1 MQFMRSTRPIANKV
15 KITQYNAKIT
25 QKGHHTMSEN
35 INEQIECCDCNEIH
49 EDLLKIVN
57 DTMPEE
63 TELYDLAELFKVF
76 GDSTRIRIL
85 FVLFEAEVC
94 VCDLAKVLNMTQSAI
109 SHQLRIL
116 KANKLVNSRREGKSV
131 FYSLAD
137 GHGAHNH
144 CAGT

>member
-1 MQFMRSTRPIANKV
+1 
-15 KITQYNAKIT
+15 
-25 QKGHHTMSEN
+25 MSEN

-63 TELYDLAELFKVF
+63 TERYDLAELFKVF

-137 GHGAHNH
+137 GHVRTIIAQGREHIEE
-144 CAGT
+144 

>member
-1 MQFMRSTRPIANKV
+1 MEEKKT
-15 KITQYNAKIT
+15 
-25 QKGHHTMSEN
+25 E
-35 INEQIECCDCNEIH
+35 IECCSEECVH

-94 VCDLAKVLNMTQSAI
+94 VCDLAEALHMTQSAI

-116 KANKLVNSRREGKSV
+116 KQNKLVNSRREGKSI

-137 GHGAHNH
+137 GHVRTIIAQGREPIEEDH
-144 CAGT
+144 

>member
-1 MQFMRSTRPIANKV
+1 
-15 KITQYNAKIT
+15 
-25 QKGHHTMSEN
+25 MSEN

-137 GHGAHNH
+137 GHVRTIIAQEREHIEE
-144 CAGT
+144 

>member
-1 MQFMRSTRPIANKV
+1 
-15 KITQYNAKIT
+15 
-25 QKGHHTMSEN
+25 MSEN

-131 FYSLAD
+131 FYSLPD
-137 GHGAHNH
+137 GHVRTIIAQGREHIEE
-144 CAGT
+144 

>member
-1 MQFMRSTRPIANKV
+1 MRKETGDRMEERKDEV
-15 KITQYNAKIT
+15 
-25 QKGHHTMSEN
+25 
-35 INEQIECCDCNEIH
+35 CDGFEVH

-57 DTMPEE
+57 ETLPEE

-94 VCDLAKVLNMTQSAI
+94 VCDLAKALNMSQSAI

-116 KANKLVNSRREGKSV
+116 KQNKLVKSRREGKSI

-137 GHGAHNH
+137 DHVRTIINQGREHIEED
-144 CAGT
+144 